1 MRVRCTWCDA
11 AVPLMARSCPECSA
25 ANPAR
30 RTVLGAVAT
39 IAVLAP
45 AIAIAIYVATRW
57 EQPLLTADRPADL
70 PLPSQPVTGSDADF
84 NWLSAAMKACDDKA
98 LHEPNVLHFIVVP
111 LSTDAKNIGQW
122 RLSALNRVGNALVV
136 PGDGM
141 LNGLRRKELS
151 IAPEEYVFSIRDEK
165 TQTVRKW
172 EPSKGVKWLSV
183 ADADGVTSLRI
194 QYKPRDQGRDDN
206 WGNVLEHRPGSCY
219 WVNAVFEE

>member
-1 MRVRCTWCDA
+1 MRTTCPWCDA
-11 AVPLMARSCPECSA
+11 AVPLMARSCPECGA

-30 RTVLGAVAT
+30 RTILGVAAT

-45 AIAIAIYVATRW
+45 AIAIAIYAATRW
-57 EQPLLTADRPADL
+57 EQPLITADRPADL

-98 LHEPNVLHFIVVP
+98 SREPNALHFIVVP

-122 RLSALNRVGNALVV
+122 RLSALNRIGNALVV

-165 TQTVRKW
+165 TQAVRKW
-172 EPSKGVKWLSV
+172 EPAKGVKWLSV
-183 ADADGVTSLRI
+183 ADAEGVTSLRI
-194 QYKPRDQGRDDN
+194 QYKPRDHGRDDN
-206 WGNVLEHRPGSCY
+206 WGNVLEHRPGNCY
-219 WVNAVFEE
+219 WINAVFEE